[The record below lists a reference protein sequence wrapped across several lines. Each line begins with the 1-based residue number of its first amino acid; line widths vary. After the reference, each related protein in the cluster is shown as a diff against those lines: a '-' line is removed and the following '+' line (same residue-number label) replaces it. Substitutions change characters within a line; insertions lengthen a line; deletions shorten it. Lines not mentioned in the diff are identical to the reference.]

1 MIKYN
6 LKKIIL
12 KNGCNLPIEI
22 IDYISRYL
30 DFIYVLDSIKNKDY
44 VVNGFW
50 FKRIV
55 NYKIIDISRD
65 DISYFDWYK
74 IFHNKDYSMLI
85 KYENT
90 LITKLLKTKTKE
102 YIENLHKQNLLN
114 CHIKNFMNY
123 KFNC

>member
-65 DISYFDWYK
+65 DISYFNWYK